1 MKLINALLLIC
12 LFNGLIA
19 QEIFQVNAKKSQVL
33 WHAEKVTGT
42 HDGTIDIKS
51 GVIHITEGK
60 FSGGAFVLDMTSI
73 KVTDMDDPKY
83 NEKLGRHLMSPDFFS
98 AAVHETSKFEIDR
111 VVHQGKDRYKVEGN
125 MTIKGITNR
134 NKFIANIKVS
144 KDKIEAFADIVIDRA
159 EYDVRYGSGSFIE
172 DLGDKT
178 IYDEFSLKV
187 TLLADKK

>member
-1 MKLINALLLIC
+1 MANVNMKAEPSQSSESMNIVIPIGTVINTYKY
-12 LFNGLIA
+12 FP
-19 QEIFQVNAKKSQVL
+19 QEAAWAI
-33 WHAEKVTGT
+33 
-42 HDGTIDIKS
+42 
-51 GVIHITEGK
+51 
-60 FSGGAFVLDMTSI
+60 
-73 KVTDMDDPKY
+73 KY